1 MRKCRFASIRLRS
14 LGVPLF
20 VAGAALLL
28 PRASLA
34 QTVSTVAGSGAPG
47 SVDGIGKSAT
57 FYNPTSV
64 AVDQAG
70 TLYVAD
76 QTSNK
81 IRKISP
87 GGTVTT
93 VAGSGKIGFLDGMGM
108 AASFSGPSGVAIDK
122 AGNLYVADN
131 GNNLIRKVAPS
142 GLVST
147 LAGSR
152 PGGSSDGK
160 GSAASFSSPLGVAVD
175 GAGNVYVADTENDKV
190 WKIDAKG
197 NMRTLAGS
205 GVKGYGDGNG
215 AVARFDKPTG
225 VAVDGAGN
233 VYVAD
238 SGNNMIRLIAPGG
251 VVTTFAGTGE
261 FSAKDGPAAEASFS
275 NPIGVAVDDEGNVY
289 VADRANRKIRL
300 ITPDRLVKT
309 LAGSGQSG
317 RGDGNA
323 PSASFAM
330 PTGVAVDAAD
340 NVYVA
345 DQANNRI
352 RKITPPR

>member
-1 MRKCRFASIRLRS
+1 MRQCRFATARLRS

-20 VAGAALLL
+20 VAGASLLL
-28 PRASLA
+28 PRVALA
-34 QTVSTVAGSGAPG
+34 QTVSTLAGSGAPG

-64 AVDQAG
+64 AVNQAG

-93 VAGSGKIGFLDGMGM
+93 VAGSGKAGSLDGTGV
-108 AASFSGPSGVAIDK
+108 AASFSSPCGVAIDK
-122 AGNLYVADN
+122 IGNLYVADL

-152 PGGSSDGK
+152 TPGSSDGK
-160 GSAASFSSPLGVAVD
+160 GTTASFNAPLGLAVD
-175 GAGNVYVADTENDKV
+175 GAGNVYVADSENNKIR
-190 WKIDAKG
+190 KIDASG
-197 NMRTLAGS
+197 NVRTLAGS
-205 GVKGYGDGNG
+205 GGKGHVAGNG
-215 AVARFDKPTG
+215 AIAKFDSPSG
-225 VAVDGAGN
+225 VAVDEAGN

-238 SGNNMIRLIAPGG
+238 SGNNMIRLIAPRG

-289 VADRANRKIRL
+289 VADRASRKIRL

-330 PTGVAVDAAD
+330 PTGVTVDAAD

-345 DQANNRI
+345 DQANNQI